1 VTTAGSS
8 EIRRAGELRR
18 HIRHHDRLYYVEAS
32 PEITDRVYDGLMAE
46 LVQLE
51 TDFPEVRDIDSPTQR
66 VGGDVGGNFHKVRH
80 EVAMLSLANVFSLD
94 ELEKWLAKVCD
105 EETRFAVEP
114 KLDGAALSLI
124 YENGKLVQAVTR
136 GDGEV
141 GDDVTHNART
151 IRNVPLVLLHAGAHG
166 SGGFRLEVRGEV
178 VITATDFLAVNQ
190 ERLTEG
196 DEPLKNPRN
205 GAAGALRQSNPAICQ
220 QRRLTFLAHGV
231 AQYVLGHSRR
241 NAPPATYG
249 QQKNLLQALGLT
261 TPPGSR
267 YCMTGSEALEYV
279 SELESKILTLGV
291 ETDGMVFKVD
301 QLAQRTRLGCG
312 SKFPH
317 WAAAYKWDRYEA
329 ETVLKSF
336 TYQVGKTGAVTPVA
350 ELEPVEISGTTIS
363 RASLF
368 NADEMQ
374 RLGVRAGD
382 TVIVE
387 KAGKIIPHILRVDLT
402 KRNPRSRPPRF
413 PQFCPACGHGIVVSD
428 TEVVRKCGNR
438 NCPEVLKRALESY
451 ADRSRM
457 DIAGMGPAVTDQLVS
472 LGIVTKIADLYSVT
486 AYQFATLEKVGET
499 KAVSLVGAVAA
510 SKHQPIWRLLAGLNI
525 PSIGRTL
532 SRALMNHYGT
542 IQAIYEMAPTHE
554 AMAAAVDGLGEVAAR
569 DLYKWLL
576 AGGLA
581 TLAEL
586 REAGVSMG
594 EQVPAAP
601 TEPQTL
607 AGCSIVV
614 TGTLEEYSRDSI
626 KEAILGA
633 GGKMGSGVSSNTSY
647 LVAGA
652 KAGSKLKKAEGL
664 GVQVLSESEFTTLL
678 EGT

>member
-8 EIRRAGELRR
+8 EIRRADELRR
-18 HIRHHDRLYYVEAS
+18 HIRHHDRLYYVEAK
-32 PEITDRVYDGLMAE
+32 PEVSDRVYDGLMNE
-46 LVQLE
+46 LEQLE
-51 TDFPEVRDIDSPTQR
+51 ADFPEVRDIDSPTQR
-66 VGGDVGGNFHKVRH
+66 VGGVVGGDFYKVQH
-80 EVAMLSLANVFSLD
+80 EVAMLSLANVFSLAD
-94 ELEKWLAKVCD
+94 LEKWLAKVCAA
-105 EETRFAVEP
+105 ETRFAVEP
-114 KLDGAALSLI
+114 KLDGAALSLV
-124 YENGKLVQAVTR
+124 YEDGNLIQAITR
-136 GDGEV
+136 GDGET

-151 IRNVPLVLLHAGAHG
+151 IRNVPLVLTHTGEFGAGG
-166 SGGFRLEVRGEV
+166 RLLEVRGEV
-178 VITATDFLAVNQ
+178 VITADDFQTVNA

-196 DEPLKNPRN
+196 EEPLKNPRN
-205 GAAGALRQSNPAICQ
+205 GAAGALRQSDPAACQ
-220 QRRLTFLAHGV
+220 RRRLTFLAHGI
-231 AQYVLGHSRR
+231 AQYTPESSCKQVLVS
-241 NAPPATYG
+241 YG
-249 QQKNLLQALGLT
+249 QQMNLLQAWGLT
-261 TPPGSR
+261 TAPGSS
-267 YCMTGSEALEYV
+267 YYLTANEALAYV
-279 SELESKILTLGV
+279 PQLESEIFTLGV

-301 QLAQRTRLGCG
+301 QLPQRTRLGHG

-317 WAAAYKWDRYEA
+317 WAVAYKWDRYEA

-350 ELEPVEISGTTIS
+350 ELEPVEISGTTVS

-368 NADEMQ
+368 NADEMK

-413 PQFCPACGHGIVVSD
+413 PQFCPACGHAIVVIE

-457 DIAGMGPAVTDQLVS
+457 DIAGMGPAVTDQLVEK
-472 LGIVTKIADLYSVT
+472 GIVTKIADLYSVT
-486 AYQFATLEKVGET
+486 ADQFATLEKVGET
-499 KAVSLVGAVAA
+499 KAVALVGAVFS

-532 SRALMNHYGT
+532 SRTLMDHYGT
-542 IQAIYEMAPTHE
+542 IQAIYEAAPEHK

-569 DLYKWLL
+569 DLYKWLR

-581 TLAEL
+581 TLSEL
-586 REAGVSMG
+586 RDAGVNMG
-594 EQVPAAP
+594 AQVPTAT

-614 TGTLEEYSRDSI
+614 TGTLEAYSRDGI
-626 KEAILGA
+626 KEAILSA
-633 GGKMGSGVSSNTSY
+633 GGKMGSSVSSNTSY

-678 EGT
+678 QGT